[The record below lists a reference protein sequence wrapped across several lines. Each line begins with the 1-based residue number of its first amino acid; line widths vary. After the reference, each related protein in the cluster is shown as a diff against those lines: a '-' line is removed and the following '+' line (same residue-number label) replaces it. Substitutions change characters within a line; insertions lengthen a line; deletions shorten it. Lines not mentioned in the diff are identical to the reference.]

1 MKVTNQQWD
10 AEYASGRWDF
20 LSARHEQTR
29 LAVVAS
35 FIANYAPGCVLDLGG
50 GRGDLLRWCPPASVS
65 RYIDVDVSQV
75 AMADVPEQPFPVEKH
90 VMSLADY
97 RPGATG
103 IDCIVASEVLYFVD
117 DAASHID
124 AIAKEAGGVTGIVI
138 SLVAANRKKPNWEK
152 ASGRIWSQ
160 FDDLGWPLHQSVHV
174 HNHSND
180 AGWDLR
186 FYLFDRD

>member
-1 MKVTNQQWD
+1 MKVANEKWD
-10 AEYASGRWDF
+10 EEYASGRWDF
-20 LSARHEQTR
+20 LSERHEQTR

-50 GRGDLLRWCPPASVS
+50 GRGDLLRWCLPGSVN
-65 RYIDVDVSQV
+65 RYIDVDVSKV
-75 AMADVPEQPFPVEKH
+75 AMDDLPAQDFPVEKH

-97 RPGATG
+97 RPGTEP

-117 DAASHID
+117 DAARHID
-124 AIAKEAGGVTGIVI
+124 EIHRECGGARGIVI
-138 SLVAANRKKPNWEK
+138 SLVAANKNKPNWEK
-152 ASGRIWSQ
+152 ASNRIWSQ
-160 FDDLGWPLHQSVHV
+160 FDALGWPLHQSVHV
-174 HNHSND
+174 HNHAND